1 MCSGER
7 LPPRPPRVGDDKRY
21 CRRARRERLRPPSRP
36 FFPLVKPS
44 PAASQ
49 ASSAPQVQGD
59 PGPFL
64 PAQVLRGRP
73 GLRRTRPPG
82 GSPRAG
88 RVAAARSGCR
98 GRLVAFGWIVVL
110 ARKERRRRSCGKAN
124 LTKCSLDRSDP
135 CLTAVRGQRRRTA
148 GAAASAALVGSD
160 RRPPELT
167 SCCYSFPNFH
177 QKRLVGLIWNVSL
190 NGCISASG
198 VTSQRPGS
206 EAPASRPHPDAQ
218 HRVQPSKHLPMKP
231 RALKY

>member
-49 ASSAPQVQGD
+49 ASPAPQAQGD

-73 GLRRTRPPG
+73 GLRRPRPPG

-110 ARKERRRRSCGKAN
+110 ARKEGRRRSCGKAN
-124 LTKCSLDRSDP
+124 LTECSLDRSDP
-135 CLTAVRGQRRRTA
+135 CLTARGQRRRTA

-167 SCCYSFPNFH
+167 SCCYSFPDFH
-177 QKRLVGLIWNVSL
+177 QKRLVGLIWSVSL
-190 NGCISASG
+190 NCCSSASG
-198 VTSQRPGS
+198 VTSQ
-206 EAPASRPHPDAQ
+206 RPHPDAQ
-218 HRVQPSKHLPMKP
+218 HRVQPSKHLPVKP
-231 RALKY
+231 RALRY